1 MINRYN
7 VFIEKAIARFLP
19 LLCFCICG
27 VGGYNKRMC
36 AVVVVSS
43 LSNIT
48 LLPALHSRTCP
59 LEYLVVATWLMSIHG
74 PEGVKSGASHNQL
87 PTGRKRMDVSSEN
100 K

>member
-7 VFIEKAIARFLP
+7 VFIEKAIAIARFLP

-48 LLPALHSRTCP
+48 LLPALHFAAEHAP
-59 LEYLVVATWLMSIHG
+59 LNILLLLHG
-74 PEGVKSGASHNQL
+74 
-87 PTGRKRMDVSSEN
+87 
-100 K
+100 